1 MTVLPTRRAWMV
13 TIFVAAA
20 LISSSS
26 VGFAQS
32 VLPQFHHSSWNA
44 EEGIGAIYDIRQ
56 AADGFLWL
64 QTSTGVFR
72 FDGVRFQTAA
82 EVTHEDTESVKLD
95 AVLPSAF
102 GGEWFTTRTA
112 GLLLWKDGNFTSF
125 PETHCTGRI
134 VEAPDHTLWVASR
147 AGLFHVQNAECKPVG
162 RERGYPGGEPA
173 GLMVDREGTVWVKMW
188 SGPLLSLAPGQ
199 PSFVP
204 SQFGLGLTQ
213 YFAFLHEAPNGEI
226 WLSDDYGLR
235 QVRGKLGS
243 PTSFREA
250 GAAHHKGE
258 RFGDFDFAADGSIWI
273 STDQGLRW
281 APRPEQ
287 WRTSQE
293 MESSPGENFTV
304 GNGLSSDTVWTVL
317 VDREGNTWVG
327 TDSGLEQLR
336 RVAVNTP
343 RLPASQEH
351 EYAIASGDQGSVW
364 TGSLSLPLTHL
375 FANGEFKSFPLI
387 NQITSLKRA
396 RDGTV
401 WVAGQGDFRLG
412 RSSGDVFTQVHYPR
426 EEQQAVISL
435 AVDRNR
441 GLWISLRQ
449 VGVYHLINGT
459 WSNEDG
465 SIGKERTNLGA
476 MTDDASGNVWFAYSN
491 NLVRWD
497 GNQYTHFSSPESQ
510 GNIAVSTIAVRGDHV
525 WLAGDGGVQMYSSG
539 KFELLHCKDKRLPGR
554 VSGVVE
560 TTNGDLWMNG
570 PSGITH
576 IAADQIA
583 KWIRDPAFL
592 LAADRLNQ
600 LDGLPG
606 LSGEEVPTPSVVQS
620 LDRLLW
626 FATTKGIAWLDPET
640 LDNYRNHM
648 PPPVVISSVSS
659 NGNIYSTQGV
669 TQLPPHTRNLE
680 IDYTALSM
688 AVPQRVSFRYKLD
701 EIDEAWQD
709 AGTRRQAFY
718 SDLPPGRYHFRVAAS
733 NNDGV
738 WNDAGATLLFT
749 VTPAFYQTWWFRTLL
764 AIAAAI
770 VIWLLVRLRIRLVL
784 RELQGRLAERLE
796 ERERIARELHD
807 TLLQGLFGL
816 MLRLQ
821 FSLDQLAEDN
831 PVRVDITR
839 ALNQSDSMMQ
849 EGRERIKHLR
859 GGHMEGVGLAQALE
873 LFGQE
878 LQSISPV
885 QFHVEVEGSAHP
897 IDAYIHEEILLI
909 GREALTN
916 AFRHSGASAIAV
928 EITYRFS
935 ALQLRVHD
943 NGCGV
948 DKAVLAAGGREN
960 HWGLTNMR
968 ERARKMHGTLR
979 VEVPSKGGT
988 TVELRVPASVVYK
1001 TDGSF
1006 RRRLWSGFRKTPDT
1020 KSTSP
1025 NVQAGRNDDLA

>member
-1 MTVLPTRRAWMV
+1 MTAPPPTRAWRV
-13 TIFVAAA
+13 LILIAAA
-20 LISSSS
+20 FTLCNSR
-26 VGFAQS
+26 GFAQS
-32 VLPQFHHSSWNA
+32 ALPQFHHTSWNA

-56 AADGFLWL
+56 ADDGFLWL

-72 FDGVRFQTAA
+72 FDGVRFQAAA
-82 EVTHEDTESVKLD
+82 EVTHEDTQSAKLD

-112 GLLLWKDGNFTSF
+112 GLLLWKDSKFTSF

-134 VEAPDHTLWVASR
+134 VEAPDHSLWVASR
-147 AGLFHVQNAECKPVG
+147 AGLFHVQNAECKQVG

-199 PSFVP
+199 SSFVP
-204 SQFGLGLTQ
+204 SQFGLGVTQ

-235 QVRGKLGS
+235 QVRGKPGS
-243 PTSFREA
+243 PTVFREA
-250 GAAHHKGE
+250 GLAHHKGE
-258 RFGDFDFAADGSIWI
+258 RFGDFDFAADGSIWV
-273 STDQGLRW
+273 SSDQGLRW
-281 APRPEQ
+281 APRPDQ

-293 MESSPGENFTV
+293 MKKSPGESFTA
-304 GNGLSSDTVWTVL
+304 GDGLSSDTVWTVL
-317 VDREGNTWVG
+317 LDREGNTWVG

-343 RLPASQEH
+343 KLPASQEH
-351 EYAIASGDQGSVW
+351 EYAIAPGDQGSVW

-375 FANGEFKSFPLI
+375 FADGKFKSFPLI
-387 NQITSLKRA
+387 NQITNLKRD

-412 RSSGDVFTQVHYPR
+412 RSSGEAFTQVHYPR

-435 AVDRNR
+435 AVDRNH
-441 GLWISLRQ
+441 GVWISLRQ
-449 VGVYHLINGT
+449 MGIYHFTDGT

-465 SIGKERTNLGA
+465 HIGKERTNLGA
-476 MTDDASGNVWFAYSN
+476 MTDDESGNVWFAYSN

-497 GNQYTHFSSPESQ
+497 GTQYTHFSSPEGQ
-510 GNIAVSTIAVRGDHV
+510 GNIAVSAIAVHGDHV
-525 WLAGDGGVQMYSSG
+525 WLAGAGGVQLYTSG

-554 VSGVVE
+554 VSGIVE

-583 KWIRDPAFL
+583 KWVRDPTFV

-620 LDRLLW
+620 PEGLLW
-626 FATTKGIAWLDPET
+626 FATTKGIAWLDPVT
-640 LDNYRNHM
+640 LDSYRNHL
-648 PPPVVISSVSS
+648 PPPVVVSSVSA
-659 NGNIYSTQGV
+659 NGNIYSTTGV
-669 TQLPPHTRNLE
+669 AQLPPHTRNLE

-701 EIDEAWQD
+701 EVDEAWQD
-709 AGTRRQAFY
+709 AGTRRQAYY
-718 SDLPPGRYHFRVAAS
+718 SDLPPGRYHFHVTAS

-749 VTPAFYQTWWFRTLL
+749 VAPAFYQTWWFRTFM
-764 AIAAAI
+764 AIAAAV

-821 FSLDQLAEDN
+821 FSLDQLAEGN

-859 GGHMEGVGLAQALE
+859 ASHIEGISLAQSLE

-885 QFHVEVEGSAHP
+885 QFHVEVEGQAHP
-897 IDAYIHEEILLI
+897 ITAYIHEDILLI

-916 AFRHSGASAIAV
+916 AFRHSGASAISV

-943 NGCGV
+943 NGRGV
-948 DKAVLAAGGREN
+948 DKSVLAAGGRED
-960 HWGLTNMR
+960 HWGLPNMR
-968 ERARKMHGTLR
+968 ERARKMHAILHIEGR
-979 VEVPSKGGT
+979 NKGGT

-1001 TDGSF
+1001 ADGSF
-1006 RRRLWSGFRKTPDT
+1006 RQRFWSGFRKAPVA
-1020 KSTSP
+1020 KSTSS
-1025 NVQAGRNDDLA
+1025 NVQADRNDDLT